1 MNKTLTLTAALMMIG
16 AGASA
21 QSVNAS
27 NPGTVAAALQSL
39 GHTTEVTV
47 DSYGDPMIYG
57 SIDTNNYQ
65 ILFYG
70 CTDNVN
76 CMDLQFRADF
86 DTDYTPSGRK
96 LADYNR
102 DRMVGKAYIN
112 TADGTTLEHS
122 VIGVDGMSRV
132 NFKRTTEKFLDA
144 MDYFRGYLSD

>member
-1 MNKTLTLTAALMMIG
+1 MNKTLTLTAALIMIG

-21 QSVNAS
+21 QSVNAN
-27 NPGTVAAALQSL
+27 NPNSVVAALQGL
-39 GHTTEVTV
+39 GHTTEITV

-57 SIDTNNYQ
+57 SSDANNYQ

-76 CMDLQFRADF
+76 CMDLQFRADY
-86 DTDYTPSGRK
+86 DTGYAPSNSK

-112 TADGTTLEHS
+112 TADTTTLEHS
-122 VIGVDGMSRV
+122 VIGVDGMSRG
-132 NFKRTTEKFLDA
+132 NFNRTTEKFLDA
-144 MDYFRGYLSD
+144 MDYFRGHLE